1 MRCLTRWISL
11 LPTDL
16 NFKNV
21 DEKHRKYA
29 RDACPLFEM
38 RKGAFFLSHGIFICG
53 LTEMIAAHAMTPQD
67 IYRQAEH
74 QVFVLEVLDKKGGVV
89 GVGHGGSL

>member
-1 MRCLTRWISL
+1 MQMKNTGNMQETRAHSL
-11 LPTDL
+11 KRGRVT
-16 NFKNV
+16 
-21 DEKHRKYA
+21 
-29 RDACPLFEM
+29 
-38 RKGAFFLSHGIFICG
+38 FFLSHGIFICG

-89 GVGHGGSL
+89 RFGHGGSL